1 MKNHSYRVLLFLFI
15 GLSNLILSQQS
26 FEEWRQLRDQGIEAF
41 TDEQNNYNENITR
54 AYEQYIERENLE
66 FENYKERI
74 ERKWGEFKGSTPKK
88 HVEYSEDLNGRSSV
102 DFESGKVEVEV
113 LIEDP
118 DSKGRSE
125 SSQLAEDKLKKQIEE
140 LISKESKE
148 NKLALKDQIATKK
161 GQIVNKDNAQEFSKE
176 VVSDASL
183 KTSKVR
189 SKDGKKRVVYT
200 VTFNLLPDHIET
212 RAKQFRN
219 DILNQSKRFKVD
231 PALVMAIMHTESN
244 FNPKARSPVPAYGLM
259 QLVPK
264 TGARDAY
271 LFVYGK
277 DKLLNADYLFTPK
290 NNIELGVGYIKKV
303 RSIYFSKIKDEKSA
317 LFCTIAAYNTG
328 AGNVAKAFTKKK
340 KLGPAIERINT
351 LSAEQVYEKL
361 TKDLPYKETK
371 KYLSKVSER
380 YEDYKEANDGQ

>member
-1 MKNHSYRVLLFLFI
+1 MKYLSHFILFSLLM
-15 GLSNLILSQQS
+15 GLSNLIFSQQS

-41 TDEQNNYNENITR
+41 GDEQNNYNKNITR
-54 AYEQYIERENLE
+54 AYEEYVQRENQE
-66 FENYKERI
+66 FENYKELI

-102 DFESGKVEVEV
+102 DFENGKVEVEV
-113 LIEDP
+113 LIDDP
-118 DSKGRSE
+118 ESRGKAK
-125 SSQLAEDKLKKQIEE
+125 SSQLAEDRLKNQIEE
-140 LISKESKE
+140 LISKEFKE

-161 GQIVNKDNAQEFSKE
+161 GQIVNKNNAREFSKE
-176 VVSDASL
+176 VIDN
-183 KTSKVR
+183 TSIKRTNVK
-189 SKDGKKRVVYT
+189 SKDGKKRVIYT
-200 VTFNLLPDHIET
+200 VAFHLLPDHIET
-212 RAKQFRN
+212 RAKQFRA
-219 DILNQSKRFKVD
+219 DILNQSKRFKID

-244 FNPKARSPVPAYGLM
+244 FNPNARSPIPAYGLM

-303 RSIYFSKIKDEKSA
+303 RSIYFNKIKDEKSA

-328 AGNVAKAFTKKK
+328 AGNVAKTFTKKK
-340 KLGPAIERINT
+340 KLGPAIEKINS
-351 LSAEQVYEKL
+351 LSAEQVYKKL
-361 TKDLPYKETK
+361 KKDLPYKETK
-371 KYLSKVSER
+371 KYLIRVRER
-380 YEDYKEANDGQ
+380 YEDYKEAVDSL